1 MTIQPSQS
9 NLVALLAIAIVS
21 FALATPHPLHAQTQ
35 SDQNKSTQSG
45 DGNFSAGINLGKD
58 ATAKDVGLPLYPGSH
73 RSKDSS
79 DDSSALNMGLWGGST
94 GFKMALL
101 KMESTDSPEKVA
113 AFYRK
118 ALTKYGK
125 VLTCGAAGS
134 SAGTASDAPVN
145 PDSQNSKDAGNSS
158 PALDCSNDKPD
169 KGGFE
174 LKSGTKEKQHIV
186 GITPEGKLTTFTLI
200 YIETRGLDDNK

>member
-1 MTIQPSQS
+1 MIPHLPEFSR
-9 NLVALLAIAIVS
+9 IAIFAATLS
-21 FALATPHPLHAQTQ
+21 FFAGANFTPLHAQTQ
-35 SDQNKSTQSG
+35 PDQNKSGQSG

-58 ATAKDVGLPLYPGSH
+58 ASAKDVGLPLYPGAH
-73 RSKDSS
+73 RRQDTS

-134 SAGTASDAPVN
+134 ASDAPAN
-145 PDSQNSKDAGNSS
+145 PDSQNSKDTTKLSS
-158 PALDCSNDKPD
+158 NLDCGTDKPD

-200 YIETRGLDDNK
+200 YIETRGLDDRK